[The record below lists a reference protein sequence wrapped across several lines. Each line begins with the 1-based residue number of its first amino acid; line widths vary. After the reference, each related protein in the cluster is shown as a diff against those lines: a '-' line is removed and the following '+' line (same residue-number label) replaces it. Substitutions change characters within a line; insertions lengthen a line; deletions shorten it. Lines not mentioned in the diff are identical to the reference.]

1 MDLGIRG
8 KQALVLASSQG
19 LGLGI
24 ATALAAEGVNVML
37 CGRSEEKLREAAS
50 ALAAQ
55 HGVRAEA
62 RVCDLGSADSVE
74 SLADA
79 ALATFGSIDILV
91 NNTGGPPAGVVSSID
106 VSTWYRQF
114 DQMVMSILR
123 ITARLLPGMRSRRW
137 GRILTIAS
145 SSVIQPIPHLGI
157 SNTLRPALVAWSKSL
172 SNEVAG
178 DGVTVNVILPGRI
191 RTARVE
197 ELDRL
202 ASLRQKKPIE
212 EIVREAEAQIP
223 MGRYGRVGELGSVA
237 AFLASERASYVTGCV
252 VRVDGGAIRAV

>member
-8 KQALVLASSQG
+8 RHALVLASSQG
-19 LGLGI
+19 LGLGV
-24 ATALAAEGVNVML
+24 AAALAAEGVDLML
-37 CGRSEEKLREAAS
+37 ASRSEARLREAA
-50 ALAAQ
+50 ATLAAE
-55 HGVRAEA
+55 HGVRTEA
-62 RVCDLGSADSVE
+62 RVCDLESADSVE
-74 SLADA
+74 ALADA
-79 ALATFGSIDILV
+79 ALAAFGAIDILV
-91 NNTGGPPAGVVSSID
+91 NNTGGPPAGVVTSID

-114 DQMVMSILR
+114 DQMIMSIFR
-123 ITARLLPGMRSRRW
+123 ITGRVLPGMRSRGW

-172 SNEVAG
+172 SNEVAA

-202 ASLRQKKPIE
+202 ASARQGRPIE
-212 EIVREAEAQIP
+212 EVVKETEAQIP
-223 MGRYGRVGELGSVA
+223 MGRYGRVDELGSVA
-237 AFLASERASYVTGCV
+237 AFLASERASYITGCV
-252 VRVDGGAIRAV
+252 VRVDGGAIRSV

>member
-37 CGRSEEKLREAAS
+37 CGRTDEKLREAAS

-62 RVCDLGSADSVE
+62 RVCDLGLADSVE
-74 SLADA
+74 ALADA

-91 NNTGGPPAGVVSSID
+91 NNTGGPPAGVVTSID
-106 VSTWYRQF
+106 ISTWYRQF
-114 DQMVMSILR
+114 DQMIMSIFR
-123 ITARLLPGMRSRRW
+123 VTARLLPGMRSRGW

-157 SNTLRPALVAWSKSL
+157 SSTLRPALVAWSKSL
-172 SNEVAG
+172 SNEVAA

-197 ELDRL
+197 ELDQL
-202 ASLRQKKPIE
+202 ASVRQERPIE
-212 EIVREAEAQIP
+212 AIVKEAECQIP
-223 MGRYGRVGELGSVA
+223 MGRYGRVDELGSVA
-237 AFLASERASYVTGCV
+237 AFLASERASYITGCV